1 MLYHLLF
8 AIDQNLSQAELMLK
22 TISEIINQLVDAHE
36 KKKRRQFEQVLFFN
50 FLMPCRLKLCF
61 LCS

>member
-36 KKKRRQFEQVLFFN
+36 KKKDVNLNRFCFSI
-50 FLMPCRLKLCF
+50 F
-61 LCS
+61 LCPAD